1 MHYLQQSISQQK
13 ERERIKTASKQQVLD
28 WIVQSNKDLDS
39 KELIQK
45 SFLVCGISNALDGS
59 ENNLVHCAK
68 EVDQL
73 KVAYRLT
80 EDEDAS
86 DDDLEADDPVE
97 SGSDSAS
104 DFDSD
109 TDV

>member
-1 MHYLQQSISQQK
+1 M
-13 ERERIKTASKQQVLD
+13 KTASKQQVLD
-28 WIVQSNKDLDS
+28 WIVQSNKDLDP
-39 KELIQK
+39 KEELIQK

-68 EVDQL
+68 ELDQL
-73 KVAYRLT
+73 KVAYGLT

-86 DDDLEADDPVE
+86 DDDLEADDPFE

-104 DFDSD
+104 DFDSN